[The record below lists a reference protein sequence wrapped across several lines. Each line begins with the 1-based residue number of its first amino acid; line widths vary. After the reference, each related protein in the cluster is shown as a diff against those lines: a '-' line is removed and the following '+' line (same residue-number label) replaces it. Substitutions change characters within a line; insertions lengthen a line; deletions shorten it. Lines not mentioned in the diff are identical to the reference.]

1 MVANM
6 DTTGTFE
13 VHNEVNKYGMLTMLH
28 KHYPVKNIIDYYKN
42 HADKVANLGI
52 STGIADRDI
61 VKLREIQASG
71 ITPTFINI
79 DVANGYMVSLTDY
92 TKQIRAM
99 FPQSILIAGNV
110 VTGDR
115 TKQLIT
121 EGLVDIVKVGIGPGA
136 ACLTRQKAGVG
147 IPQLSAVDEC
157 AIAAHEVGGYIIA
170 DGGITCPGDM
180 AKAFCAGADFVMC
193 GSVFAG
199 HYENPGEMIEENGRK
214 YKMFYGMSS
223 GHAMKKYAGKKA
235 EYRSS
240 EGRVIKIPLK
250 GHIKETI
257 EDYLGGVRSC
267 CTYIN
272 AASVVDM
279 PECGDFVLVQ
289 NQLNTSLVRS

>member
-1 MVANM
+1 MRLVSNQVLLDYSSVLLRPRNTVLTSRSQVSLVRPFTKFPNCATTQWKGIPIMVANM

-28 KHYPVKNIIDYYKN
+28 KHYPVKNIVDYYQNNKEN
-42 HADKVANLGI
+42 TANLGI

-79 DVANGYMVSLTDY
+79 DVANGYMVALTDY

-136 ACLTRQKAGVG
+136 AC
-147 IPQLSAVDEC
+147 
-157 AIAAHEVGGYIIA
+157 
-170 DGGITCPGDM
+170 
-180 AKAFCAGADFVMC
+180 
-193 GSVFAG
+193 
-199 HYENPGEMIEENGRK
+199 
-214 YKMFYGMSS
+214 
-223 GHAMKKYAGKKA
+223 
-235 EYRSS
+235 
-240 EGRVIKIPLK
+240 
-250 GHIKETI
+250 
-257 EDYLGGVRSC
+257 
-267 CTYIN
+267 
-272 AASVVDM
+272 
-279 PECGDFVLVQ
+279 
-289 NQLNTSLVRS
+289 